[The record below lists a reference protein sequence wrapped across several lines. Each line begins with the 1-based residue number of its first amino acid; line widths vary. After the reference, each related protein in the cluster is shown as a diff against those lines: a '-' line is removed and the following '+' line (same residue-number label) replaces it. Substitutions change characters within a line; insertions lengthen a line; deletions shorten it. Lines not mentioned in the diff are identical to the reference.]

1 MQAASLAVRFDG
13 PIRRF
18 RLKHMGRRRSKAR
31 KLISVS
37 IVAHKLA
44 VAAYQILK
52 DKKVF
57 QVENM
62 FAPYV

>member
-18 RLKHMGRRRSKAR
+18 RLKHMERRRSKAR